1 MAAAELAPLCPT
13 LPPPPPP
20 SSRRPFDTAL
30 WPASWPSKVWRSDIG
45 IGVMLAGLGLWAAK
59 AGAGA
64 VALMYGLPLVFTN
77 MWLVGPGPSVAKRK
91 G

>member
-1 MAAAELAPLCPT
+1 M
-13 LPPPPPP
+13 
-20 SSRRPFDTAL
+20 
-30 WPASWPSKVWRSDIG
+30 G
-45 IGVMLAGLGLWAAK
+45 IGVMLAVLGLWAAK

-77 MWLVGPGPSVAKRK
+77 MWLVGRGPRVAKRK